1 MNGSRVTGFKGL
13 RVLYFVFYVLYSVFT
28 LSSSF
33 AYAKFI
39 KIDIKDQVTL
49 PEKQI
54 VMGDLAVIT
63 SDDNVLTRQI
73 SSIKMGQTPWPGN
86 TLRVGKDIFSMRLS
100 AEGIGLLN
108 VTLSGAE
115 AVTVSVESIMLTG
128 QEIAEKAKEYLI
140 SRLPWNNEDVLI
152 ELERLPADMIVPKGQ
167 NDVRLEISDTDA
179 NKDRGAVQLLVSVIV
194 DGKVFSKFRVFFRV
208 RIFENVAVTRKQLGR
223 MEILKEDDI
232 LIKRTETTN
241 LAGVTFDKGED
252 LIGKR
257 TLRPIRPYSVVTFD
271 MVETPPTVRKGDV
284 IKLLIKKEN
293 FTVVTKGVSK
303 EDGKKGDVIKVKN
316 FESHKELYG
325 KIIDS
330 ETVAIAF

>member
-1 MNGSRVTGFKGL
+1 MTTIRLLCRIIILPIV
-13 RVLYFVFYVLYSVFT
+13 T

-39 KIDIKDQVTL
+39 NINIKDRIIL

-54 VMGDLAVIT
+54 IMGDLAVIT
-63 SDDNVLTRQI
+63 SDDNALARQI
-73 SSIKMGQTPWPGN
+73 SNIKMGQTPWPGN
-86 TLRVGKDIFSMRLS
+86 TLRVGKDIFSMRLA

-108 VTLSGAE
+108 ATFSGAE

-167 NDVRLEISDTDA
+167 NDVRLEISATDA

-194 DGKVFSKFRVFFRV
+194 DDKVFSKFRVFFRV

-232 LIKRTETTN
+232 FIKRAETTN
-241 LAGVTFDKGED
+241 LTGVTFDKGED